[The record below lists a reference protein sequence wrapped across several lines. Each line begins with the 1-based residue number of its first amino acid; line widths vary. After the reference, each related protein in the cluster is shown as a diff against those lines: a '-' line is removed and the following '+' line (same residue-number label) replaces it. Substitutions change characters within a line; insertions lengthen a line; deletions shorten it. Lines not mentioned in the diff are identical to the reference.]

1 MREAGGHC
9 GTLGTHH
16 RSREVLHSLIQRE
29 VWTIPGKRREGRG
42 GEGRGGEGGKIGE
55 CREGGEGASVID
67 RKYTRR

>member
-29 VWTIPGKRREGRG
+29 VWTTPGKRRAGR
-42 GEGRGGEGGKIGE
+42 EGGNIGE
-55 CREGGEGASVID
+55 CREGGEEASVID
-67 RKYTRR
+67 RKYTLR